1 MGALAVRLKSHLG
14 RCFTG
19 ASIEP
24 RNGGLAGT
32 LSGSQGSNQSRCMVL
47 QSLAVVAIAT
57 DTVVGVRAIALPA
70 SAVG

>member
-14 RCFTG
+14 RCVAG

-32 LSGSQGSNQSRCMVL
+32 LSGPQGSNQPRCVVM
-47 QSLAVVAIAT
+47 QSPAVAAIAA